1 MPAAPTEDRS
11 WASVLAPLREPLR
24 RTRGLIAVTVVGG
37 WGKFFLPLVVPWA
50 TAGLIDVVLPAALAG
65 DRDSAMGSL
74 GLYTGVCAMAVVA
87 LFVATYYRH
96 AYATRVSAYAQH
108 LLRRRLFHHVQ
119 RLSMSFFQ
127 RHHAGAL
134 GARVSGDITQAGA
147 LLDRGLIQY
156 LMDSCY
162 AVVVLIIL
170 LTMHWPL
177 ALAALVLM
185 SANLWL
191 MSRFTPRIRRQQ
203 KAVQEGQSGITGQA
217 AEFFGGIT
225 LVKATA
231 GEREAMAAFVG
242 RSEHVLGLQQEN
254 ARLQGLFNAGSFSL
268 MVIADMG
275 LLLAGVWLVISQDTM
290 PAWVPALTLGQ
301 LMAMKLYLSGLTGT
315 AQRMID
321 GMLPLQEGLASL
333 ERIGDLLQVT
343 PEPADAPDAGEPPIR
358 GAIAFRDVEFG
369 YQPDRPVLRGFSFT
383 FAEGRTYALVGS
395 SGSGKSTICQLL
407 LRFYDPGR
415 GAVEVDG
422 NDLRRIRQSWWR
434 HHVAVVLQEPI
445 LFSTSI
451 RDNIDFAVDGAT
463 MADVEKAARE
473 AQAHDFIA
481 RLPQGYDT
489 RVGERGAS
497 LSGGQRQRI
506 AIARAL
512 MRDPRLL
519 ILDEATSA
527 LDTTTERSIQEVI
540 DRLRGTR
547 TVVVIAHRLST
558 IRHVDEILVMDQG
571 RLVEH
576 GSWDEL
582 TARGGA
588 FARLVAAQDH

>member
-65 DRDSAMGSL
+65 DRDGALGNL
-74 GLYTGVCAMAVVA
+74 GLYTGVCAVAVVA

-134 GARVSGDITQAGA
+134 
-147 LLDRGLIQY
+147 LDRGLIQY

-185 SANLWL
+185 AANLWL

-290 PAWVPALTLGQ
+290 PGWVPALTLGQ

-369 YQPDRPVLRGFSFT
+369 YQPERPVLRGFSFT

-395 SGSGKSTICQLL
+395 SGSGKSTVCQLL

-481 RLPQGYDT
+481 RLPQGYET

-527 LDTTTERSIQEVI
+527 LDTTTE
-540 DRLRGTR
+540 
-547 TVVVIAHRLST
+547 
-558 IRHVDEILVMDQG
+558 
-571 RLVEH
+571 
-576 GSWDEL
+576 
-582 TARGGA
+582 
-588 FARLVAAQDH
+588 